1 MEHTEE
7 EHPPV
12 FRRWSTWYWIIFL
25 AMVFQVILYTVISYS
40 FL

>member
-1 MEHTEE
+1 METTEQDQ
-7 EHPPV
+7 PPV

-25 AMVFQVILYTVISYS
+25 AMVVQVIIYTLISYS